1 MLTKK
6 QQFDKLL
13 KGERTEKT
21 LFRPILMHF
30 AARYAGHTYG
40 ELASDYKVL
49 VESNMKAM
57 DDFDIDMA
65 GLISDPYRETSA
77 FGAPIEFIPEGVPK
91 CLKNIVSTTED
102 VKNLKNPDV
111 YKAERT
117 LDRIKGAE
125 YYQQFLKGNTPLIGW
140 IEGPLASA
148 ADLAGV
154 SEMLLQLMLDPD
166 FSNHLLDK
174 CVVTAKDFALA
185 QIKAGCDVIG
195 MGDAICSQIDVQ
207 TYSTFVKER
216 QKEIIDFIHENGGLV
231 KLHICGNITHL
242 LPEINDLNVDIL
254 DLDWQVD
261 LEEAYNIV
269 GSQVIR
275 CGNINPVDIQNL
287 SAEEL
292 KNAAKQLCDKEKDRK
307 YILSGGCEITV
318 NTPPEN
324 LHAMREASLK

>member
-6 QQFDKLL
+6 QQFNKLL
-13 KGERTEKT
+13 KGEMIEKT

-65 GLISDPYRETSA
+65 GMISDPYRETSA

-242 LPEINDLNVDIL
+242 LPKINDLNVDIL

-261 LEEAYNIV
+261 LEETYNIV

-275 CGNINPVDIQNL
+275 CGNINPVDIQDL
-287 SAEEL
+287 SVEEL
-292 KNAAKQLCDKEKDRK
+292 KNASKQLCDKEKDRK
-307 YILSGGCEITV
+307 FFLSGGCEITV

-324 LHAMREASLK
+324 LQAMREASLK